1 MHQVTLDMQMS
12 SDDAFAT
19 VITALDAL
27 PDVGLGTPSP
37 RAERHLMVTINT
49 DDPDVVEIV
58 REITWQFDP
67 LAIQHSLHLGVAS

>member
-1 MHQVTLDMQMS
+1 MHRVTLDMQMS
-12 SDDAFAT
+12 SDDAFNT
-19 VITALDAL
+19 VVNALGAM
-27 PDVGLGTPSP
+27 PDVGLDAPSST
-37 RAERHLMVTINT
+37 ADRHLMVTIQT

>member
-19 VITALDAL
+19 VVMALDAI
-27 PDVGLGTPSP
+27 PHVGLDSPSWI
-37 RAERHLMVTINT
+37 AERHLMVTIQT
-49 DDPDVVEIV
+49 DDPDVVDIV

-67 LAIQHSLHLGVAS
+67 LAIQHSLHLGIAS